1 MKNRFYDK
9 VSGGKSALVVQ
20 SIVAYEDIEEKDR
33 VALLLSPDQVDL
45 ESANFSRRRRLKI
58 VELTSRSRLMTSSE
72 Y

>member
-1 MKNRFYDK
+1 M
-9 VSGGKSALVVQ
+9 SGGKSALVVQ